1 MVMEFQIPIL
11 LKVNKEYQKVLKEY
25 PKSYRAPFAQ
35 YQIGECY
42 EELGEGKLAH
52 KSFKK
57 VLRKYPATRPA
68 RWVRWR

>member
-1 MVMEFQIPIL
+1 M
-11 LKVNKEYQKVLKEY
+11 LKEY